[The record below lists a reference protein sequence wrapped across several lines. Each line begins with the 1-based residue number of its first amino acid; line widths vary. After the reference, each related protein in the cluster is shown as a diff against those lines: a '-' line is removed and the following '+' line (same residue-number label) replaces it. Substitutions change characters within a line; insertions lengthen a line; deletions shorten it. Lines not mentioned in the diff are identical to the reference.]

1 MAPIPLIGP
10 SKLTEYLSLTLS
22 FTLLFLENI
31 VRSITLL
38 LPTPIIRFCYR
49 SSRTLFNALSS
60 PLSRKARNKKKSVS
74 SPIAH
79 AQDFVE
85 LCNLFGYYAEEHIVQ
100 TGDGYL
106 LGLHRLGWKK
116 GEEDVPVNAGP
127 HTTQK
132 KVVYLHHGLLM
143 NSEVWVCLTEAQRCL
158 PFVLV
163 EQGYDVWLGN
173 NRGNKYS
180 KKSLHHSPTDT
191 AFWNF
196 SMDQFAF
203 HDIPDSI
210 AYILS
215 TTSQAS
221 LSYIGFS
228 QGTAQAFA
236 TLSIHPTL
244 NAKIDVF
251 VALAPAMAPPGLASG
266 IVASLVKSNPS
277 ILFLA
282 FGRRAILG
290 SATMWQA
297 LLYPALFAWFIDKCL
312 LYLFNWRTHNITPH
326 QKLAAYPHL
335 YSFTST
341 KSVVHWFQIIR
352 HGTFQMYDD
361 DEVMTATNPFALLGG
376 NGSQYY
382 KVAKFPTRNIKTPI
396 VLVYGGS
403 DSLVDIERMLKELP
417 RHTVARKIQKY
428 EHLDLLWAADVDELV
443 FPHVLEALEQYGS
456 TPEKARVAGVGWR
469 RTGRR
474 TLDGAAWGSQGSTAA
489 SLRSGYEEDEA
500 VGAPARSAH
509 TMAGRAMNGTS
520 GSGLGGNV
528 AGFDFGLGDRPSTA
542 EEGLDESD
550 DDEEDEHDGI
560 PQQHILASASARYDS
575 PTPSRRHAGIASPP
589 PRTISTRA
597 VRSPSLAS
605 ESTVRQEHQPHHQR
619 GGEGSGSGSGSP
631 WSAKHR
637 ALLSPSRLRA
647 EKRVS
652 ILSASDDTATAPPLD
667 SPTLSNGTGSVGR
680 HPRPEGWWSSG
691 GDEESGE
698 EEKENRDS
706 GGGGLPFAAGAKAG
720 AKVGRGGSEVV
731 AGAGFGGPSSGGGPG
746 ARKRRRDA
754 EIERG

>member
-1 MAPIPLIGP
+1 
-10 SKLTEYLSLTLS
+10 
-22 FTLLFLENI
+22 
-31 VRSITLL
+31 
-38 LPTPIIRFCYR
+38 
-49 SSRTLFNALSS
+49 
-60 PLSRKARNKKKSVS
+60 
-74 SPIAH
+74 
-79 AQDFVE
+79 
-85 LCNLFGYYAEEHIVQ
+85 
-100 TGDGYL
+100 
-106 LGLHRLGWKK
+106 
-116 GEEDVPVNAGP
+116 
-127 HTTQK
+127 
-132 KVVYLHHGLLM
+132 
-143 NSEVWVCLTEAQRCL
+143 
-158 PFVLV
+158 
-163 EQGYDVWLGN
+163 
-173 NRGNKYS
+173 
-180 KKSLHHSPTDT
+180 
-191 AFWNF
+191 
-196 SMDQFAF
+196 
-203 HDIPDSI
+203 
-210 AYILS
+210 
-215 TTSQAS
+215 
-221 LSYIGFS
+221 
-228 QGTAQAFA
+228 
-236 TLSIHPTL
+236 
-244 NAKIDVF
+244 
-251 VALAPAMAPPGLASG
+251 
-266 IVASLVKSNPS
+266 
-277 ILFLA
+277 
-282 FGRRAILG
+282 
-290 SATMWQA
+290 MWQA

-376 NGSQYY
+376 KGSQYY

-456 TPEKARVAGVGWR
+456 TPEKTRMAGVGWR

-489 SLRSGYEEDEA
+489 SLRSGYEDDEA

-550 DDEEDEHDGI
+550 DDEEDEHNGI

-706 GGGGLPFAAGAKAG
+706 GGGGLPCTAGVKAG
-720 AKVGRGGSEVV
+720 VKVGRGGSEVV
-731 AGAGFGGPSSGGGPG
+731 AGAGVGGPSSGGPG

-754 EIERG
+754 ETEGG

>member
-1 MAPIPLIGP
+1 MAPLPSIAP

-22 FTLLFLENI
+22 FALLFLENI
-31 VRSITLL
+31 ARFITLL

-106 LGLHRLGWKK
+106 LGLHRLGWRK

-282 FGRRAILG
+282 FGRRAVLG

-312 LYLFNWRTHNITPH
+312 LYLFNWRTENITPH

-341 KSVVHWFQIIR
+341 KSIVHWFQIIR

-361 DEVMTATNPFALLGG
+361 DEVTTATNPFALLGG

-417 RHTVARKIQKY
+417 RHTVARKIPKY

-456 TPEKARVAGVGWR
+456 TPEKTRAASLGWR
-469 RTGRR
+469 RSGRR

-489 SLRSGYEEDEA
+489 SLLSGYEEDEA
-500 VGAPARSAH
+500 VGTHARPAHS
-509 TMAGRAMNGTS
+509 MAGRAVNGTS
-520 GSGLGGNV
+520 GSSHRGNV

-550 DDEEDEHDGI
+550 DDDEDDDHNGG
-560 PQQHILASASARYDS
+560 PQQHALAFAPARYDS
-575 PTPSRRHAGIASPP
+575 PTPSRRRAGVTSPP
-589 PRTISTRA
+589 PRTSSTRA

-605 ESTVRQEHQPHHQR
+605 ESTVRQESHQHHQR
-619 GGEGSGSGSGSP
+619 GGEGNGSP

-652 ILSASDDTATAPPLD
+652 LLSASDDTATALPLD

-698 EEKENRDS
+698 EEKENRGS
-706 GGGGLPFAAGAKAG
+706 GGGGLPLTAGAKAG
-720 AKVGRGGSEVV
+720 V
-731 AGAGFGGPSSGGGPG
+731 SGGGSGSGSG
-746 ARKRRRDA
+746 ARKRRRDV
-754 EIERG
+754 EPE